1 MAFVLELGP
10 QHVLG
15 QVRGQPFAFGLG
27 LRESSGLG
35 VDLGVDLGFERSE
48 LRQAL

>member
-1 MAFVLELGP
+1 MASVLGVGL

-15 QVRGQPFAFGLG
+15 QVQGQPSGFGLG
-27 LRESSGLG
+27 LRESYGLG
-35 VDLGVDLGFERSE
+35 LDLGFEGSE